1 MQEVSKAEK
10 RVFKDIEGVSLG
22 KLRLET
28 NYLLPLPDTA
38 HFVPPDTSWYAP
50 WSALTTAPLAI
61 LLSPPGGRRG
71 AKAGL
76 AELMVVENG
85 RDLPECYLVQSECPA
100 RFSILC
106 LLLADT

>member
-1 MQEVSKAEK
+1 MSWCLVCLVRNASFPCVIYE
-10 RVFKDIEGVSLG
+10 R

-28 NYLLPLPDTA
+28 NYLLPLPDAA
-38 HFVPPDTSWYAP
+38 HSVPPDTSWYAP
-50 WSALTTAPLAI
+50 WSALTTAPLAT
-61 LLSPPGGRRG
+61 LLFPSSWAQGG
-71 AKAGL
+71 KAGL

-100 RFSILC
+100 RVSILC